1 MTGPERV
8 QAGFRKGKAWIRGNR
23 QRRNSGAEEEYRMLL
38 LIAAVV
44 LGVFLFSRSPRL
56 EEAPEGTAGKTVH
69 AFVDGKPV
77 ESYLKEE

>member
-1 MTGPERV
+1 
-8 QAGFRKGKAWIRGNR
+8 
-23 QRRNSGAEEEYRMLL
+23 MLL